1 MSAWYIYK
9 DIFEECISQFEFAKK
24 LMSGKIL
31 IYAKD
36 ESFSYHGSKIL
47 FDAGA
52 EEVITWSKIN
62 QKNVLTKRMYA
73 DSKSIIV
80 SNISENHLND
90 DYFDNIISLNTI
102 QNTEPE
108 FLVSCKK
115 LLKNNGLF
123 FISIQNSLVYPSPSK
138 NTVGMTKD
146 EFQIFLSRFFTN
158 FTLYYQGRILEKKQ
172 SFFTKILTYIRKFL
186 KNILLMFD
194 RNQTFFELYFK
205 KYLLKIYSVSE
216 KINSSSNMTYSLPTS
231 DKIDY
236 SPTFFIAV
244 CNNSN

>member
-123 FISIQNSLVYPSPSK
+123 FISIQNSLVYPSSSK
-138 NTVGMTKD
+138 NISLVVSPLILNPVEAITPPVPDSWPECG
-146 EFQIFLSRFFTN
+146 
-158 FTLYYQGRILEKKQ
+158 LYIA
-172 SFFTKILTYIRKFL
+172 
-186 KNILLMFD
+186 LLNCM
-194 RNQTFFELYFK
+194 
-205 KYLLKIYSVSE
+205 I
-216 KINSSSNMTYSLPTS
+216 
-231 DKIDY
+231 
-236 SPTFFIAV
+236 
-244 CNNSN
+244 